1 MIANTRRKA
10 IKDKNMR
17 DFGEINHRSKQKNVP
32 PTALTGNRPQKTNYK
47 PRYADY
53 RRRLTMLTLVNHR
66 KSEIKCGL
74 FHSFSSIIKTRLS
87 QQKQVVFIKIRVIRN
102 MVLFLGN

>member
-32 PTALTGNRPQKTNYK
+32 PTVLTGSRPRKTTYK
-47 PRYADY
+47 LRYADY
-53 RRRLTMLTLVNHR
+53 TRRLTMLTPVNHR
-66 KSEIKCGL
+66 KPEIK
-74 FHSFSSIIKTRLS
+74 
-87 QQKQVVFIKIRVIRN
+87 
-102 MVLFLGN
+102 